1 LFCDYVSLA
10 RLAVALKVGDG
21 GASAKTAA
29 RVGEALITLGEP
41 PGNFKIKNI
50 VSLYERIDNNN
61 AVMIV

>member
-1 LFCDYVSLA
+1 M
-10 RLAVALKVGDG
+10 ALKVGDG